1 MLNREAIFQPRPRK
15 TIDVPT
21 PEWGDGTIVK
31 IKRLTT
37 GEFLA
42 MSEMEKRHPSKGAAL
57 WLINC
62 VVDDDGKAIFTEAD
76 VDAFTDQPI
85 SVVNRLV
92 AEAQALNFRS
102 SADLLKNSNATQS
115 AA

>member
-1 MLNREAIFQPRPRK
+1 MLNRETILQPRPRK
-15 TIDVPT
+15 TETVQT
-21 PEWGDGTIVK
+21 PEWGEGTSVK
-31 IKRLTT
+31 VKRLTT

-42 MSEMEKRHPSKGAAL
+42 MSEMEKRHPKSGAAL
-57 WLINC
+57 WIINT

-76 VDAFTDQPI
+76 VDQFVDQPI

-102 SADLLKNSNATQS
+102 SSDLAKNSNATQS
-115 AA
+115 DA